1 MKKFG
6 RFYVNMGDFR
16 HIWRKI
22 TKKMEFLLLRCV
34 IGATHR
40 CEIFK
45 IWSCGMSLVP
55 HTPCEIFK
63 VSDVVWHGSHIK
75 ICHNH
80 SHWSV
85 VWVSFRYLLCHTI
98 LYSKECWHQQRRF
111 SALRLLLVPTQ
122 GKRML
127 SKYNRN
133 WFFLL
138 ILLCGLVTHLVGW
151 PELW

>member
-1 MKKFG
+1 MGPTESYGFLLMKKFG

-75 ICHNH
+75 VCHNH

-98 LYSKECWHQQRRF
+98 LYPLPASTFKLFNGDQTF
-111 SALRLLLVPTQ
+111 TQ
-122 GKRML
+122 SDSL
-127 SKYNRN
+127 FY
-133 WFFLL
+133 L
-138 ILLCGLVTHLVGW
+138 
-151 PELW
+151 

>member
-98 LYSKECWHQQRRF
+98 LYFYLHNMKHLIGYTKET
-111 SALRLLLVPTQ
+111 SANQ
-122 GKRML
+122 
-127 SKYNRN
+127 KY
-133 WFFLL
+133 LA
-138 ILLCGLVTHLVGW
+138 I
-151 PELW
+151 PEVFDDWTAIKHCFV

>member
-1 MKKFG
+1 
-6 RFYVNMGDFR
+6 MGDFR
-16 HIWRKI
+16 QIWRKI

-98 LYSKECWHQQRRF
+98 LYQNVGNMKLRYDVKFSGRF
-111 SALRLLLVPTQ
+111 VGGFEKMLVPSSVKVV
-122 GKRML
+122 GVL
-127 SKYNRN
+127 SL
-133 WFFLL
+133 F
-138 ILLCGLVTHLVGW
+138 
-151 PELW
+151 